1 MRLRIEPGRDGRTLL
16 VEGELDLATAG
27 QLVDAVGLC
36 STPRDDLVLDCSA
49 LSFID
54 AAGAHAM
61 VSIAEGLPDG
71 SKLVLLGPHGLVLDV
86 MAILRVDRHPRVE
99 IRP

>member
-1 MRLRIEPGRDGRTLL
+1 LH

-36 STPRDDLVLDCSA
+36 ATPDDDLVLDCSA
-49 LSFID
+49 MTFMD

-61 VSIAEGLPDG
+61 VSIADGLPEG
-71 SKLVLLGPHGLVLDV
+71 SRLVLLGPHGIVLDV
-86 MAILRVDRHPRVE
+86 MAILRVDRHQRIE